1 MRRLVYL
8 LKEAATNIRLN
19 RTTTAVAVMTTAF
32 TMACFG
38 VFLLVYYNVRGVTAS
53 LQDEIKVVA
62 YLEDGISPEQLS
74 DLQAK
79 MKQGLEVESIE
90 YLSKEDAL
98 ADFRDQFPSESYLLQ
113 GLGENPLPAS
123 LLITMAPSFRS
134 SDSVGR
140 WADRVRVM
148 PGIAQVQY
156 NQVWIESLGR
166 IMRYIEWG
174 AVGIGTILA
183 AASVTIIGST
193 IRLTLYA
200 RREEI
205 EIMRLI
211 GATGTFVR
219 IPYLIEGAVLGALG
233 SALSLS
239 LLKVGYEFASL
250 KLGAQSLFP
259 DSRLPIS
266 FFPGRISLW
275 IVTAGLVLGS
285 LGSLVSLMAFERG
298 RR

>member
-8 LKEAATNIRLN
+8 LNEAVTNLRLN
-19 RTTTAVAVMTTAF
+19 PTTTTVGVITTAF
-32 TMACFG
+32 TMACLG
-38 VFLLVYYNVRGVTAS
+38 VFLLVYYNVRSVTAS
-53 LQDEIKVVA
+53 LEDEIKVVA
-62 YLEDGISPEQLS
+62 YLEDGLSPEQVS

-79 MKQGLEVESIE
+79 MKQGREVDSIE
-90 YLSKEDAL
+90 YLSKDDAL
-98 ADFRDQFPSESYLLQ
+98 ADFREQFPSESYLLQ

-123 LLITMAPSFRS
+123 LLITMAPAYRS

-140 WADRVRVM
+140 WADRVRLM

-156 NQVWIESLGR
+156 NQAWIENLGR

-205 EIMRLI
+205 EILRLI

-219 IPYLIEGAVLGALG
+219 IPYLVEGAILGALG

-239 LLKVGYEFASL
+239 ALKAGYEFASL
-250 KLGAQSLFP
+250 KLGGQSLFP
-259 DSRLPIS
+259 GSRLPFS

-285 LGSLVSLMAFERG
+285 LGSLVSLVAFERG
-298 RR
+298 KR

>member
-1 MRRLVYL
+1 MKRLVYL
-8 LKEAATNIRLN
+8 LKEAFINIRLN
-19 RTTTAVAVMTTAF
+19 QTTTMVAVITTAF

-38 VFLLVYYNVRGVTAS
+38 IFLLVYYNLRGVTAS

-62 YLEDGISPEQLS
+62 YLEDGLS
-74 DLQAK
+74 ADQVTDLQAK
-79 MKQGLEVESIE
+79 MKQGREVDSID

-98 ADFRDQFPSESYLLQ
+98 ADFREQFPSESYLLQ
-113 GLGENPLPAS
+113 GLGDNPLPAS
-123 LLITMAPSFRS
+123 LVVTMAPEFRS
-134 SDSVGR
+134 SDSVSR

-156 NQVWIESLGR
+156 NQAWIESLSR
-166 IMRYIEWG
+166 VMRYIEWG
-174 AVGIGTILA
+174 AVGIGAILA

-200 RREEI
+200 RRDDI

-239 LLKVGYEFASL
+239 LLKAGYEFFSL

-259 DSRLPIS
+259 GSRLPFS

-285 LGSLVSLMAFERG
+285 LGSLVSLVAFERG
-298 RR
+298 KR